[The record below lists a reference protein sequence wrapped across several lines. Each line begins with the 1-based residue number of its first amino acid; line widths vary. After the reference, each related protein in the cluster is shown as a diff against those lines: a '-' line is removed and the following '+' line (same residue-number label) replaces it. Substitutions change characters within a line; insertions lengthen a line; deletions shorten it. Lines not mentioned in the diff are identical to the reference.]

1 MYPTL
6 LKIGS
11 LSLHTY
17 GLLLAVA
24 FLLGIQLF
32 VARARARGLPEE
44 PMHALALWLLVLA
57 IVGGRVLFVLT
68 HWSDY
73 AADPLAIVRLWEGG
87 LMLYGGYLLAI
98 AGGIVYVRRKRIPV
112 WRVADAAAPSM
123 ALGVG
128 IGRLGCFM
136 NGCCFGL
143 PTSLPWGVHF
153 PHGSAPTFLFPE
165 AAIHPSQLYLSG
177 AGFVLFGF
185 LLAMDRTRRFD
196 GRLFW
201 IYIAIDAAFRFVID
215 FTRYYDE
222 TSAIGSMG
230 GLAFNVNQILS
241 AGLILASAVMLR
253 ILSRRPPP
261 PLPEPATGSAGSAA
275 EPAAD
280 AAARP
285 DAADSLPTP

>member
-1 MYPTL
+1 MHPTL
-6 LKIGS
+6 FEFAGV
-11 LSLHTY
+11 SLHTY

-32 VARARARGLPEE
+32 VARARGRGLPEE

-68 HWSDY
+68 HWADY
-73 AADPLAIVRLWEGG
+73 AADPLAVLRLWEGG
-87 LMLYGGYLLAI
+87 LMLYGGYILAI
-98 AGGIVYVRRKRIPV
+98 AGGIVYVRRKGIPV

-143 PTSLPWGVHF
+143 PTTLPWGVHF
-153 PHGSAPTFLFPE
+153 PPGSAPTFLYAD

-177 AGFVLFGF
+177 AGFLLFGV

-201 IYIAIDAAFRFVID
+201 VYIALDAALRFVID
-215 FTRYYDE
+215 FTRYYDA
-222 TSAIGSMG
+222 TSAIGSLG
-230 GLAFNVNQILS
+230 GLMFNVNQILS

-253 ILSRRPPP
+253 ILTRRPA
-261 PLPEPATGSAGSAA
+261 PAMPA
-275 EPAAD
+275 PAAPD
-280 AAARP
+280 AATPP